1 MIQING
7 LNEQE
12 IIARAKEII
21 NIEQSSLQKTQESIG
36 SLFYHA
42 IKMLS
47 KISGRIMVT
56 GIGKSGLVG
65 QKIASTLS
73 STGTKAYF
81 IHAAEAAHGDLGAID
96 ANDAI
101 IALSNSGLSSE
112 ILSIIPTIKRIGAK
126 LIAITGDIDSPLA
139 QKSDA
144 IIPIVID
151 NEACALNLAPTCST
165 TVMLAIGDCI
175 ALILSELN
183 GFKSDQFA
191 LFHPGGNIGRKLT
204 LLAIDLMRPSDEYP
218 VGLES
223 TPLADIVSLLTKV
236 PTGGINIVNNTNE
249 KYLIGLITDGDIR
262 RALLRKEEFFKLC
275 AGDIMTRNPITITP
289 DTLASKALELMENR
303 KSQLMVL
310 PVVDRA
316 GKAFGILRLHDILCP

>member
-1 MIQING
+1 MRSRVYSIRG
-7 LNEQE
+7 ALEHGAGAFV
-12 IIARAKEII
+12 IANLLVKFLE
-21 NIEQSSLQKTQESIG
+21 
-36 SLFYHA
+36 
-42 IKMLS
+42 
-47 KISGRIMVT
+47 
-56 GIGKSGLVG
+56 IGKPIGGHIHLLDLVYAG
-65 QKIASTLS
+65 IPQDLAVAFDLAGVTRERIVGVNRRRQLVHDVARRKRDV
-73 STGTKAYF
+73 KAVRF
-81 IHAAEAAHGDLGAID
+81 
-96 ANDAI
+96 
-101 IALSNSGLSSE
+101 
-112 ILSIIPTIKRIGAK
+112 
-126 LIAITGDIDSPLA
+126 
-139 QKSDA
+139 
-144 IIPIVID
+144 
-151 NEACALNLAPTCST
+151 
-165 TVMLAIGDCI
+165 
-175 ALILSELN
+175 
-183 GFKSDQFA
+183 
-191 LFHPGGNIGRKLT
+191 
-204 LLAIDLMRPSDEYP
+204 AIDLMRPSDEYP